1 MGSSVLIEKKENI
14 VVISLNRP
22 DVMNSLER
30 ELVEELKSAL
40 RDFEKDDDSRVAV
53 LTGQGK
59 AFCAG
64 GSLAVMKEG
73 LGVGDAMAYMNDAN
87 EIIELI
93 IGMSKPVIAAVN
105 GAAVGAGFNMAL
117 ACDVVIASS
126 NAFFSQVFSKVG
138 LVPDMGGLYHLPR
151 VVGMQRA
158 KELIYTA
165 RTVRAEEALQIGIA
179 CLVVTPEELETSALD
194 MAVKIAKG
202 PSVAF
207 RLGKRILSTTLEN
220 TLQDV
225 LQQEALA
232 QTICLQTEDHK
243 EGIQSF
249 YEKRTPVFRGK

>member
-138 LVPDMGGLYHLPR
+138 LVPDMGGLYHLPPSW
-151 VVGMQRA
+151 GC
-158 KELIYTA
+158 KGEELIYTA
-165 RTVRAEEALQIGIA
+165 GIGQSRRGHCRLALH
-179 CLVVTPEELETSALD
+179 
-194 MAVKIAKG
+194 
-202 PSVAF
+202 
-207 RLGKRILSTTLEN
+207 
-220 TLQDV
+220 V
-225 LQQEALA
+225 LW
-232 QTICLQTEDHK
+232 
-243 EGIQSF
+243 
-249 YEKRTPVFRGK
+249 